1 MMTLSNE
8 NSNLLSWN
16 ELNQFQKEKVV
27 NAIRSN
33 CDVNNFLVSQI
44 NNYVEGYICGI
55 QNIVCNSFENELSY
69 ELKTV
74 YGIKDADIHFNYDDR
89 NNGLCF
95 DNVKRVDEVKFLKA
109 IGLSNMN
116 IEVDELTQWIF
127 DEYVNMVCVDFIR
140 LNQHYDNENSIK
152 VRFSNYNTKVSKV
165 EDNIFDLKNYLL
177 TNYNMNSPNLSN
189 EEEVKVFNFLQT
201 MEKAFDEKLIEKAT
215 NKWYHDFCLKNFNV
229 LLKEIDSAT
238 NNPSSIIGECES
250 LFDIYEKAI
259 KFLSEDNEFKFD
271 LTLSNV
277 IKLNNIS
284 LKLQ

>member
-44 NNYVEGYICGI
+44 NSYVEGYICGI

-69 ELKTV
+69 ELKT
-74 YGIKDADIHFNYDDR
+74 
-89 NNGLCF
+89 
-95 DNVKRVDEVKFLKA
+95 VDEVKFLKA

-152 VRFSNYNTKVSKV
+152 VRFSNYNTKVSRV

-177 TNYNMNSPNLSN
+177 TNYNMNSPNLSD